1 MKNAVKI
8 SEKAV
13 RIEVFNFNEKV
24 GYLNTEKV
32 SLRKKGNENGY
43 IEYPSIQTL
52 KLTPKQE
59 KLLLTFIN
67 SL

>member
-1 MKNAVKI
+1 MNNTTKI

-43 IEYPSIQTL
+43 IEYRCIQTL
-52 KLTPKQE
+52 KLTRKQE
-59 KLLLTFIN
+59 KLLLAFIN